1 MLGTSELE
9 GALSAGQCCV
19 AQSRVGVGWEVATRG
34 GVVSEVLAR
43 CLAGVSARAPISFVA
58 K

>member
-43 CLAGVSARAPISFVA
+43 CLA
-58 K
+58 